1 MRTNLSGI
9 RFSSPIC
16 PLAGTKPGRR
26 RVRKQKRRNLQSG
39 EHYHRSL
46 SLDLTRRTGISLPVT
61 GAPNENVDQNHLNV
75 ALLNVF

>member
-9 RFSSPIC
+9 TFSSPIC
-16 PLAGTKPGRR
+16 SLAGTKPGRR

-46 SLDLTRRTGISLPVT
+46 SLDLTRRTGISLPVKGKFNQST
-61 GAPNENVDQNHLNV
+61 GILSDKVIF
-75 ALLNVF
+75 LL